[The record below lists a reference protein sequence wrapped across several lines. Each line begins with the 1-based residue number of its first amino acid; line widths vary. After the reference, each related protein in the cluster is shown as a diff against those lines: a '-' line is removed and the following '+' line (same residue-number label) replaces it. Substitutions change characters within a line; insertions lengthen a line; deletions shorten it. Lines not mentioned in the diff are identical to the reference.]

1 MRNIVVISGSSNP
14 ELAESI
20 CSRLGVRL
28 GNVKLSKFSNQET
41 NVEIFESVR
50 DKDVYIIQSGCGRVN
65 DNLVELIIMLG
76 ACKTASAKRVTAVI
90 PCFPYARQ
98 PDAPHRQGRSSF
110 YHRLQNGDQA
120 QYIDSTSD
128 DFVNKLSEERDAA
141 EAGLVLSPDSDHMP
155 DRKPTVATTTF
166 AEEATTT
173 NPKDNGYKQWPARP
187 GTLIADMLT
196 SAGADHIITMD
207 LHDPQFQGFFD
218 VPVDVVYA
226 QHTILDYIRHHIPH
240 WRDAVVVSPDA
251 GGAKRATQVANY
263 LNLDF
268 ALIHREGMADDASR
282 MALVGDVRDKTAIII
297 DDIADTCRTLCL
309 ATDILCSNGA
319 SKVYA
324 IVTHPMLSGRAL
336 EILNKSPLSRVVVT
350 NTIPIENKREICSKL
365 EVIDISGTFSEAIRR
380 SHNGES
386 LSQMFA

>member
-14 ELAESI
+14 DLAEAI
-20 CSRLGVRL
+20 CARLGVRL

-65 DNLVELIIMLG
+65 DNLIELLIMLG

-98 PDAPHRQGRSSF
+98 PDAPHRQGPP
-110 YHRLQNGDQA
+110 A
-120 QYIDSTSD
+120 PAPAT
-128 DFVNKLSEERDAA
+128 
-141 EAGLVLSPDSDHMP
+141 
-155 DRKPTVATTTF
+155 TTTF
-166 AEEATTT
+166 ATS
-173 NPKDNGYKQWPARP
+173 NPVGNIAQDNGYKQWPARP

-226 QHTILDYIRHHIPH
+226 QHSILDYIRHHIPH

-251 GGAKRATQVANY
+251 GGAKRCK
-263 LNLDF
+263 
-268 ALIHREGMADDASR
+268 ADDASR

-297 DDIADTCRTLCL
+297 DDIADTCRTLCI
-309 ATDILCSNGA
+309 ATDILCQNGA

-336 EILNKSPLSRVVVT
+336 ETLNKSPLSRVVVT

-365 EVIDISGTFSEAIRR
+365 EVIDISGTFAEAIRR